1 MEGEQIFPFL
11 ECYFFTHTTHA
22 PFLLCY
28 LNNVSIEIPTTIPR
42 SMFNREL
49 DYYGITSAEY
59 LITVEDSVVTTLK
72 SFTKV
77 EKEFVK
83 TKMEHEMC
91 LLALECYNQFY
102 QSCNALGDTIAIF
115 IPQSHKLFLK
125 QRLFLDF
132 EEKKLLDY
140 YLGRHGLMVDGRR
153 KNNNVCRGGGSFFVC
168 TKRE

>member
-1 MEGEQIFPFL
+1 MRMCWNTFVVEGEQIFPFL

-83 TKMEHEMC
+83 TKMEH
-91 LLALECYNQFY
+91 
-102 QSCNALGDTIAIF
+102 
-115 IPQSHKLFLK
+115 
-125 QRLFLDF
+125 
-132 EEKKLLDY
+132 
-140 YLGRHGLMVDGRR
+140 
-153 KNNNVCRGGGSFFVC
+153 
-168 TKRE
+168 